1 MVLLLISRYVQ
12 ILKSEEALK
21 MRLLDASLHFE
32 DFVKCF
38 ESGKDIMTGVICKLL
53 TSDIFGLEAPEIKF
67 SATKLMAD
75 MASSLVVAFFFIWR
89 G

>member
-1 MVLLLISRYVQ
+1 
-12 ILKSEEALK
+12 

-75 MASSLVVAFFFIWR
+75 IASSLVVAFFHLERIVS
-89 G
+89 